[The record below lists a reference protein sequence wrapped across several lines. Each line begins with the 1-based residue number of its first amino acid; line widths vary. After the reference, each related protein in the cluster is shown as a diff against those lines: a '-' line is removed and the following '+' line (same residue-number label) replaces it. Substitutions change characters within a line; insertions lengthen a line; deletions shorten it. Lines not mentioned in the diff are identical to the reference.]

1 MKRVSPVL
9 ILLAIAPAA
18 FGQTIYRSIMPDGRT
33 VLSDHPTPGARKV
46 EQLYVPP
53 SSPSDGAPSTT
64 QPAAPDR
71 AAGDAE
77 PAVQHRDA
85 ELDAAL
91 ADLRSAEAALRA
103 TEAARDAG
111 QEPLENERQGMSGG
125 GSRLNERYFE
135 RQKTLSDA
143 VDLARSRV
151 DAAQAKVNSLR

>member
-9 ILLAIAPAA
+9 FLLAIAPAA

-33 VLSDHPTPGARKV
+33 VLSDRPTPGAQKV
-46 EQLYVPP
+46 EEMYVPP
-53 SSPSDGAPSTT
+53 SGT
-64 QPAAPDR
+64 QPAAPGR
-71 AAGDAE
+71 AAGDAA
-77 PAVQHRDA
+77 PPVQNRDA